1 MPTYVYET
9 LPAKGKPLKRYEIWQ
24 SIKAD
29 AFTKHPETGEPVRR
43 IITGGADF
51 FLPDLIVER
60 PAPPPKKKSRFQK
73 QKERH
78 DEGPRHHYDHGDDH
92 DH

>member
-9 LPAKGKPLKRYEIWQ
+9 KPAKGKPKRFEIWQ
-24 SIKAD
+24 SIKDVAL
-29 AFTKHPETGEPVRR
+29 TKHPKTGEPVRR
-43 IITGGADF
+43 IIVGGADF
-51 FLPDLIVER
+51 FTPDLIVER
-60 PAPPPKKKSRFQK
+60 PQPRLPKKSRFQK

-78 DEGPRHHYDHGDDH
+78 DVGPRQHYDHGDDH

>member
-9 LPAKGKPLKRYEIWQ
+9 LPAKGKPAKRFEIWQ
-24 SIKAD
+24 SIKDA
-29 AFTKHPETGEPVRR
+29 AFTKHPATGEPVRR

-51 FLPDLIVER
+51 FLPHLIVER
-60 PAPPPKKKSRFQK
+60 PAPPPPKKSRFQK
-73 QKERH
+73 KASR